1 MTTAVS
7 ATAARS
13 ASTSRLRRASEVVL
27 VAGTVLAVLAAF
39 GPTWVTR
46 AGVGVAVA
54 AAVVGCVCA
63 WRELFNTERR
73 HARATLESSQ
83 RHGTQLRE
91 ERRRNAEVVDT
102 LTDRV
107 RETAAVVDVHRVTIA
122 GLRNDIDTLEGDRA
136 TLRTAVADRDRSL
149 GSLRTTVQKQERH
162 ISHLESQLAELERR
176 PDDAAEVH
184 HMPRRHQMPGGS
196 EHEDSAVLD
205 LRTLETLRAILPNYE
220 EDRRFG

>member
-1 MTTAVS
+1 MTTTVS

-13 ASTSRLRRASEVVL
+13 APTSRLRRASEVVL

-46 AGVGVAVA
+46 VGVGVAVA
-54 AAVVGCVCA
+54 AAVIACVCA

-91 ERRRNAEVVDT
+91 ERRRNAEVIDT

-122 GLRNDIDTLEGDRA
+122 GLRTDIDTLEGDRA

-149 GSLRTTVQKQERH
+149 CSLRTTVQKQERH
-162 ISHLESQLAELERR
+162 ISHLESQLADLER